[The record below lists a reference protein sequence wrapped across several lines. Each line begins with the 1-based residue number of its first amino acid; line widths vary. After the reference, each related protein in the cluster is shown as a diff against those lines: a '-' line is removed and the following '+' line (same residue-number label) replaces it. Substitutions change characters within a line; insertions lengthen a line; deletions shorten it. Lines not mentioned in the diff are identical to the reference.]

1 MRAKII
7 GARFMRKQISSR
19 GREAQQCTPRRIGWM
34 ILSASLV
41 TGIALLQ
48 PDPAFAQAS
57 VSPNMQPSLGV
68 GATSPFNSGSG
79 QRAGIP
85 LGSTEIATPGIAPV
99 IPSPNMGAGACTDL
113 GNARSSSALF
123 DGGGLS
129 GSSSLSCAGSGN
141 ASPSA
146 SSPSAGR
153 VGIPL
158 GATELGNAG
167 ASPLSAV
174 PGPNQSGS
182 TIAAPADSTQPN
194 TNASLPGAGP

>member
-1 MRAKII
+1 MRE
-7 GARFMRKQISSR
+7 QLSSKSR
-19 GREAQQCTPRRIGWM
+19 AAQQLALRRIGWM
-34 ILSASLV
+34 ILSA
-41 TGIALLQ
+41 LLAITLPW
-48 PDPAFAQAS
+48 PDPVFAQGSA
-57 VSPNMQPSLGV
+57 SPNTLPSPGAGV
-68 GATSPFNSGSG
+68 TSPFNSGTG
-79 QRAGIP
+79 QRAGVP
-85 LGSTEIATPGIAPV
+85 LGSTEIATPGIAPI
-99 IPSPNMGAGACTDL
+99 IPSQNMGAGACTDL
-113 GNARSSSALF
+113 GNARSASTLF

-141 ASPSA
+141 APPSA

>member
-1 MRAKII
+1 MRE
-7 GARFMRKQISSR
+7 QLSSKSR
-19 GREAQQCTPRRIGWM
+19 AAQQPASHGIGWM

-41 TGIALLQ
+41 TGIALLG

-57 VSPNMQPSLGV
+57 ALPNTQPSPGV
-68 GATSPFNSGSG
+68 GATSPFNAGSG

-99 IPSPNMGAGACTDL
+99 IPSQNMGAGACSDL

-129 GSSSLSCAGSGN
+129 GSSSLSCAGGGN
-141 ASPSA
+141 APPAA
-146 SSPSAGR
+146 SSLSSAGR

-158 GATELGNAG
+158 GATELGNTG
-167 ASPLSAV
+167 ISPLSPV
-174 PGPNQSGS
+174 PGPTQPSS
-182 TIAAPADSTQPN
+182 AVAAPGGMQST
-194 TNASLPGAGP
+194 TNAGPPGAGP